1 MKRNSTKAIVQ
12 CMFSIV
18 AVMLIQITNA
28 QIVYTDV
35 NPDVTTSG
43 TYNLDLN
50 NDGTIDFV
58 IAHTSKSVIGGK
70 GNCKGQTGTNY
81 YIRITPLN
89 NNQVL
94 DAGTNARKGA
104 GTNARK
110 MASSQTIDANATYWS
125 NNIDQV
131 MFSSEYSCAYY
142 CFYGGCGYYFWPT
155 NNGEWYPNGEDGF
168 LGLRLISG
176 GQTFYGWVRMNISS
190 DWSVFTVK
198 DYAYNG
204 SASQAIFAG
213 QSSTEYLEILSI
225 SNLPNYFCAGN
236 NITLPYVMAGSFSS
250 SNLIVAEL
258 SDVAGSFANP
268 VVIGSIPSNY
278 SGNINAVI
286 PGLTPSGYGYRI
298 RLRSSDPVR
307 ISYSVPLY
315 STVEGGLPIGSI
327 STGGDTN
334 LCNHDSVIS
343 VYMNAYHGN
352 GSCYSYRWQRNGI
365 DIPGATSDNY
375 STTVTGE
382 YTCILT
388 NGAGSVTSNTIT
400 VVSIPLAATIIASPE
415 NTVCGEIVSLYNT
428 GARGSYQWKLD
439 GNNISG
445 ATGSSYNPTVS
456 GNYSCNVTNI
466 CGSSTSNTISVSIS
480 QPPMANAVI
489 TAMGPTVICSGT
501 VMLNANAGSG
511 LSYQWYDVNYPYSTY
526 NPKIIPGAT
535 SSSYAASVT
544 GVYIVMETNS
554 AGCSSGSNYIVA
566 LIGNPHP
573 DIYTS
578 SSTVCQGSPVNLYA
592 EPSGY
597 VTPPGVSYSY
607 QWIKDGVDISNATAQ
622 NYTAKKPGT
631 YSVRVTLNSGG
642 CSGTSAGAVITN
654 GCNTG
659 TTAAK
664 SSNNY
669 ESVNPG
675 LNDIKLQIYPNPVS
689 SSATIS
695 FSLSDVSKVSLTL
708 FDINGRLIKRLANM
722 QFHNGSHQITL
733 DTKELNSGIYLLR
746 MQSSES
752 IETRKIIVMK

>member
-1 MKRNSTKAIVQ
+1 MKKILPKKLCLF
-12 CMFSIV
+12 CML
-18 AVMLIQITNA
+18 AGCITSLSSMA
-28 QIVYTDV
+28 QIVYTDL
-35 NPDVTTSG
+35 PDVTSSG
-43 TYNLDLN
+43 AYNLDLN

-58 IAHTSKSVIGGK
+58 IEHTSSTVTGK
-70 GNCKGQTGTNY
+70 GSCKGQTGTNH
-81 YIRITPLN
+81 YIKISPLN

-94 DAGTNARKGA
+94 DTGA
-104 GTNARK
+104 NPKRMLANIIINNTQSSW
-110 MASSQTIDANATYWS
+110 SSQANQVMISYEPKCTYWCFW
-125 NNIDQV
+125 DQCR
-131 MFSSEYSCAYY
+131 YSMLSI
-142 CFYGGCGYYFWPT
+142 G
-155 NNGEWYPNGEDGF
+155 NGQWHPSMEDGF
-168 LGLRLISG
+168 LGLRLNYG
-176 GQTFYGWVRMNISS
+176 GHSYFGWARINVS
-190 DWSVFTVK
+190 DGGVSFTIK
-198 DYAYNG
+198 AYAFN
-204 SASQAIFAG
+204 SNADQAIFAG

-225 SNLPNYFCAGN
+225 SNLANYFCAGN
-236 NITLPYVMAGSFSS
+236 NITVSYVMAGSFSS

-258 SDVAGSFANP
+258 SDVTGSFANP
-268 VVIGSIPSNY
+268 VVIGSITSNS

-307 ISYSVPLY
+307 ISNSVPFY
-315 STVEGGLPIGSI
+315 STVEGGLPVGSI

-375 STTVTGE
+375 STTGTGE

-400 VVSIPLAATIIASPE
+400 VVSIPLTATIIASPE

-489 TAMGPTVICSGT
+489 TATGPTVICSGT
-501 VMLNANAGSG
+501 VMLNANTGSG

-642 CSGTSAGAVITN
+642 CSGTAAGAVITN

-689 SSATIS
+689 SSAAIS
-695 FSLSDVSKVSLTL
+695 FSLPESEKISVKIFDLSGKMIKTLADGKMDKGMHQLTW
-708 FDINGRLIKRLANM
+708 NTENA
-722 QFHNGSHQITL
+722 TA
-733 DTKELNSGIYLLR
+733 GIYILR
-746 MQSSES
+746 LQTSSS
-752 IETRKIIVMK
+752 AQTRKLVVIK

>member
-1 MKRNSTKAIVQ
+1 MKRSSTKAIVQ
-12 CMFSIV
+12 YMFSIV
-18 AVMLIQITNA
+18 AVTLIQITNA

-35 NPDVTTSG
+35 NPDATSSG

-94 DAGTNARKGA
+94 DAGTNSRKGA

-110 MASSQTIDANATYWS
+110 MASSQTIDANAPYWS

-198 DYAYNG
+198 DYTYNG

-236 NITLPYVMAGSFSS
+236 NITVPYVMAGSFSS

-268 VVIGSIPSNY
+268 VVIGSITSNS

-307 ISYSVPLY
+307 ISYSVPFY
-315 STVEGGLPIGSI
+315 STVEGGLPVGSI

-352 GSCYSYRWQRNGI
+352 GSCYSYRWRRNGI

-489 TAMGPTVICSGT
+489 TATGPTVICSGT

-722 QFHNGSHQITL
+722 QFHNGYHQITL